1 MRDYLNFK
9 NKVALVT
16 GSTRGIG
23 KKTAELF
30 AQCGATVYINGREA
44 ENVERTIQEL
54 KKAGHQADGMAADVG
69 DINELREMFR
79 RIDSRYGR
87 LDVLI
92 NNAAVKPTIVQEIND
107 EKMGLEA
114 LRVNVL
120 AGINASYEAAKIMKR
135 NDGGSIINMS
145 SVLAVSGSFVYGA
158 THVASKGAVISMTK
172 TLALNLGRFR
182 IRVNAI
188 LPSAIATER
197 ALSATEV
204 KLRHLSIEQF
214 SFYGREGTP
223 EDVAGVCLFLASEMA
238 SYVTGEAI
246 SVGGGGFQNH

>member
-44 ENVERTIQEL
+44 ENVEMVVQEL
-54 KKAGHQADGMAADVG
+54 KNAGHQADGMAADVG

-92 NNAAVKPTIVQEIND
+92 NNAAVKP
-107 EKMGLEA
+107 
-114 LRVNVL
+114 
-120 AGINASYEAAKIMKR
+120 
-135 NDGGSIINMS
+135 
-145 SVLAVSGSFVYGA
+145 
-158 THVASKGAVISMTK
+158 
-172 TLALNLGRFR
+172 
-182 IRVNAI
+182 
-188 LPSAIATER
+188 
-197 ALSATEV
+197 
-204 KLRHLSIEQF
+204 
-214 SFYGREGTP
+214 
-223 EDVAGVCLFLASEMA
+223 
-238 SYVTGEAI
+238 
-246 SVGGGGFQNH
+246 